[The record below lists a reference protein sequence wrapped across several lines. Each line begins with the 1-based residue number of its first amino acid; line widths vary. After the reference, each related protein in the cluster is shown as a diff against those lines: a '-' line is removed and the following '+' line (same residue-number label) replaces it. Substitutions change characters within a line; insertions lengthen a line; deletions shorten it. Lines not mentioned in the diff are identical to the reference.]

1 MGRHGGTVSEFMKR
15 MKRGSID
22 TPDWLLLNARA
33 IIAPLKYAAHASM
46 IVELSVLGIIV
57 ALIVPFRRRCRIPGT
72 RRRCTSMTRVRGM
85 LMTRMTR
92 RVFTLEVIELSP
104 TELRP
109 GPIRVPCNWVEIRP
123 EFNINSKKRE
133 NHQRWVW
140 WIDISF
146 MKQRWWRKVSNNVV
160 NSSKLRS
167 FLLKVLI
174 SKMCVSM
181 RMSRRIERKD
191 ESFRDKFLNKK

>member
-1 MGRHGGTVSEFMKR
+1 M
-15 MKRGSID
+15 
-22 TPDWLLLNARA
+22 PRA

-92 RVFTLEVIELSP
+92 RVFTLEVIELAP

-109 GPIRVPCNWVEIRP
+109 GPIGVPCNWVELFGP
-123 EFNINSKKRE
+123 TFNINAVSKTR
-133 NHQRWVW
+133 
-140 WIDISF
+140 
-146 MKQRWWRKVSNNVV
+146 
-160 NSSKLRS
+160 KLRS
-167 FLLKVLI
+167 RGEMVSIFSTRSERRWKKECVFIEICIRCNSSVFLILKNG
-174 SKMCVSM
+174 VSVRIVM
-181 RMSRRIERKD
+181 FEGSRGKR
-191 ESFRDKFLNKK
+191 